1 MKPVPMRRTRFLS
14 TLGPATDSEE
24 MISALMDAGAD
35 CFRINMSHAKHEDA
49 RETVRKIR
57 RLAMNKPYPI
67 GVLFDLTGP
76 SIRTGT
82 LETPYQLKEGD
93 QVEFRTNETQATLPI
108 STTVNYGGLLKDVSV
123 GNTLIVDN
131 GSLIM
136 EIESISE
143 DHLIARNKTPGELGS
158 RRHIN
163 LPGTRLNLP
172 ALTEKDRRDLDLA
185 VECQAD
191 FIAGSFVRDAE
202 HVLELKSTIK
212 ELGGIAQVV
221 SKLEDQEAIRN
232 LDDIIEASDV
242 IMVARGDLGIE
253 VHIEELPILQR
264 KIVKRCHEK
273 GRRVI
278 VATHLLESMISNP
291 TPTRAE
297 VTDVANAVFEEADVL
312 MVSGET
318 SIGKYPIKCLEVLN
332 RVARRIERSGGL
344 GFGDKKDHLNDKQ
357 KTVRSAIQ
365 LADSLPGAV
374 IAVFT
379 RSGATA
385 NHTSLLRPRSPIF
398 ALTGHEQVRRHLTL
412 SRGVRSFC
420 IDFENTPRLTIAKGI
435 AVLRKERDIAPGTP
449 VVVISDTLLDDR
461 PVNSVLLEYA

>member
-57 RLAMNKPYPI
+57 RLAVSKPYPI

-93 QVEFRTNETQATLPI
+93 QVEFRTNETQTTLPI

-163 LPGTRLNLP
+163 LP
-172 ALTEKDRRDLDLA
+172 
-185 VECQAD
+185 
-191 FIAGSFVRDAE
+191 
-202 HVLELKSTIK
+202 
-212 ELGGIAQVV
+212 IAQVV